1 MSSGFAF
8 KGVHSSRFGIVYRP
22 ESRMLMPTARRNVI
36 AVPGRSGVYT
46 QTYGDYDE
54 RVESFVC
61 GFIKRGT
68 TLPATTARQIA
79 GWLSGTGKLVF
90 DEEPD
95 LYYLAT
101 IIDAPPLSLHRN
113 YAEFTITYTAN
124 PPFALSDEKTVAL
137 NGGGVSYPA
146 TERTPTV
153 LTIRNNNAT
162 PISNVHIV
170 IRRLSE

>member
-54 RVESFVC
+54 RVESFAC
-61 GFIKRGT
+61 GFVRRGT

-90 DEEPD
+90 DEEPH
-95 LYYLAT
+95 LFYMAT

-124 PPFALSDEKTVAL
+124 PPFAMSEEKTVTL
-137 NGGGVSYPA
+137 DETGISYPA
-146 TERTPTV
+146 TVKTPT
-153 LTIRNNNAT
+153 LLKIRNDNASS
-162 PISNVHIV
+162 ISNVHII
-170 IRRLSE
+170 IRRLTE

>member
-1 MSSGFAF
+1 MSGFTF
-8 KGVHSSRFGIVYRP
+8 KGIHSSHYGIVYKP
-22 ESRMLMPTARRNVI
+22 ESRVLMPTARRNTVV
-36 AVPGRSGVYT
+36 VPGRSGVYS
-46 QTYGDYDE
+46 QTDGDYDE
-54 RVESFVC
+54 RIESFVC
-61 GFIKRGT
+61 GFVKRGA
-68 TLPATTARQIA
+68 TLSATTARQIA

-124 PPFALSDEKTVAL
+124 PPFALSDEKTVTL
-137 NGGGVSYPA
+137 NGSGVSYPA
-146 TERTPTV
+146 TEKTPTV
-153 LTIRNNNAT
+153 LTITNNNAV